1 MWTAIEKQAMDKQ
14 NEIDFLKYQVVSEEK
29 EV

>member
-14 NEIDFLKYQVVSEEK
+14 NEIGFLKYQVVSEEK